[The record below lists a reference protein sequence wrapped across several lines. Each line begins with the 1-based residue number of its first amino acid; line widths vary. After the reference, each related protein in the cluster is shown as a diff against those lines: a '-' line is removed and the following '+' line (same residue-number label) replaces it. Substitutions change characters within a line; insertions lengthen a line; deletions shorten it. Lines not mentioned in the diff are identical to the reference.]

1 MDALDERFLIY
12 TAVLLVCSAV
22 GTLAGFTAAAAT
34 FAVVVVGVELAYWL
48 GGVMTAPGQFG
59 ASH

>member
-1 MDALDERFLIY
+1 MDAIDERFLIY

-22 GTLAGFTAAAAT
+22 GTLAGLTAAAAT
-34 FAVVVVGVELAYWL
+34 FVCVAVGVELAYWV
-48 GGVMTAPGQFG
+48 GGVMSAPGQFG